1 LPRIGSAV
9 VLGRFDGAPVRL
21 RYGFFFAA
29 LILTFPIWRT
39 FRSSDLVMA
48 AVAIGIL
55 FVSILAHEI
64 AHAVVGRHFD
74 IPIRWIEVNVYGGL
88 VNFMVRPKSRQRD
101 FAITIASPAANL
113 ALGCAALLG
122 LQVLRP
128 SQPIAMDWEQA
139 TLVEVLRILAY
150 VNVGLCIVNLLPGFP
165 LDGGRLLYLLL
176 DGPLGHRAATRVVGV
191 CGTFFA
197 AISTLVLIATA
208 ISGFPIWSPPEFRPN
223 WKAVRSAGRSD

>member
-1 LPRIGSAV
+1 LLRIEAV

-29 LILTFPIWRT
+29 AILTFPIWRT
-39 FRSSDLVMA
+39 FRSADLVMA
-48 AVAIGIL
+48 AIAATIL
-55 FVSILAHEI
+55 FLSILAHEL

-88 VNFMVRPKSRQRD
+88 VNFLVRPKSRPCD
-101 FAITIASPAANL
+101 FAITIAGPAANL

-122 LQVLRP
+122 LQVLTRTQP
-128 SQPIAMDWEQA
+128 SAMDWEQA
-139 TLVEVLRILAY
+139 TLVELLRILAY
-150 VNVGLCIVNLLPGFP
+150 VNLGLCIVNLLPGFP

-176 DGPLGHRAATRVVGV
+176 DGRLGHRAATRVVGG

-223 WKAVRSAGRSD
+223 WKAARSAGRSG